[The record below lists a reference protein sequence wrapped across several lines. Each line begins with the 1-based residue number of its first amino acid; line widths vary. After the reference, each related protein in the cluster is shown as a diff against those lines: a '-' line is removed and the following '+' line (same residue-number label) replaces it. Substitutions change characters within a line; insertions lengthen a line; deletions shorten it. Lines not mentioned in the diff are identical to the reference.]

1 MGPFSLIIYTRARH
15 TCRVNKKKKNGKF
28 HKYPPVFVNTTLFVL
43 TFVEK
48 LTLLYHDVN
57 SRISVGCENSLCG

>member
-15 TCRVNKKKKNGKF
+15 TGRVNKKKKNGKF

-43 TFVEK
+43 TFVEQ
-48 LTLLYHDVN
+48 
-57 SRISVGCENSLCG
+57 